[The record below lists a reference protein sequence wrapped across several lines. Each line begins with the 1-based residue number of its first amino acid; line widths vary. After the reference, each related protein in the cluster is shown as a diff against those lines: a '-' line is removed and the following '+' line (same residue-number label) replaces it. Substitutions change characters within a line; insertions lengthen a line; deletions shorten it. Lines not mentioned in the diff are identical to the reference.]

1 MKWYILLERFIAKK
15 VCTTTLRTDNR
26 NVAKKV
32 CTATV
37 RTDNRNVPVT
47 NLKKG
52 QITFGINIY
61 TMANMDV
68 SNRSE
73 NVLKKTVS
81 NVRKGILRKLWRH
94 WVHSDGRVRLKRDG
108 TRAETRF
115 RLSPKRTSPF
125 TSAGPSVQWTACS
138 RGLRISGS
146 NAG

>member
-1 MKWYILLERFIAKK
+1 MYSN
-15 VCTTTLRTDNR
+15 LRTDNR

-32 CTATV
+32 CTATL
-37 RTDNRNVPVT
+37 RTDNRKVPVT

-81 NVRKGILRKLWRH
+81 NVRKGILRKL
-94 WVHSDGRVRLKRDG
+94 
-108 TRAETRF
+108 
-115 RLSPKRTSPF
+115 
-125 TSAGPSVQWTACS
+125 
-138 RGLRISGS
+138 
-146 NAG
+146 